1 MLIVLLQTKVKRTLA
16 VIKHRATVA
25 YLEAQDK
32 LDAPLH
38 RIYAGI
44 GFTIGIVFDIF
55 IGLTLGQ

>member
-1 MLIVLLQTKVKRTLA
+1 MHA